1 MMIKAFQAYM
11 SIYRCD
17 GNIIALFPLVQLK
30 PKNMKVKKIGLT

>member
-17 GNIIALFPLVQLK
+17 GNSALFPLVQLK
-30 PKNMKVKKIGLT
+30 PKNMKVKKLA